1 MPQGASPRSP
11 MMNWLPI
18 ARDFRDDLRAALDQA
33 KPTDALEGLASL
45 AACRLGFLETVQLDR
60 ALARLGLKEAPRFLP
75 VRLAILASS
84 TSDHLPPAIRVAGLR
99 RKLLIDVHAGT
110 YGQYRQDLL
119 DPASTLHRF
128 QPQAVL
134 FSLTARE
141 AIAGIA
147 LAATAAEVDNGIARF
162 TAELRS
168 LWRKAREIG
177 DAAVIQQT
185 FIDVSEPVFGGYD
198 RIVPGAPATII
209 ARLNDQVCEA
219 AARDGV
225 LILDVAR
232 ASQRD
237 GIDAW
242 FDVGRWL
249 QGKLEIAPQAAPL
262 YGDLAARILAALR
275 GLSKKCLVL
284 DLDNTLWGGVIGDDG
299 LDGIVLGEGSAAG
312 EAHLALQRYA
322 KQLKN
327 RGVILAVCS
336 KNDAKIAEVAFR
348 DHPEMVLRRSDIA
361 AFQAN
366 WDDKAQNLKAIA
378 SRLNIGVDSL
388 VFVDDNPVERARV
401 RQSLPMVAV
410 PEMPDDPAHY
420 VRSLADAGYF
430 EAVAFTADDRSRAE
444 QYAANAE
451 REALLET
458 AESMDD
464 FLRGL
469 KMTAVYGPFT
479 AVDHARVVQLINK
492 TNQFNTTTR
501 RYAGHE
507 IARVMEDPK
516 AVTLQFRLLDRVG
529 DNGLVSTMILRP
541 TRADDEVLEIENWVM
556 SCRVFGRELEF
567 EAMNIAV
574 DAARERG
581 VRALVAD
588 YIPTAKNDVISK
600 LYPSLGFTEVAQPAS
615 AKGTTRW
622 RLHLADYVTRDTHIV
637 GQEQQN
643 DGPRDTRQIH
653 PHSSRSAARRLDRVD
668 DGDPA

>member
-1 MPQGASPRSP
+1 MLNGASSRSP
-11 MMNWLPI
+11 TMSWLP
-18 ARDFRDDLRAALDQA
+18 AAPDFRGDLRAALDQA
-33 KPTDALEGLASL
+33 KPTDRLEGVAALAGH
-45 AACRLGFLETVQLDR
+45 RLGFLETVQLDR
-60 ALARLGLKEAPRFLP
+60 ALARLDMKEASGFQT
-75 VRLAILASS
+75 VRLAILSSS
-84 TSDHLPPAIRVAGLR
+84 TVDHLPPAIRVAGLR
-99 RKLLIDVHAGT
+99 RRLLIEVHSGS

-119 DPASTLHRF
+119 NSDSALHRF
-128 QPQAVL
+128 KPEAAL
-134 FSLTARE
+134 FSLSARE
-141 AIAGIA
+141 AIAGVP
-147 LAATAAEVDNGIARF
+147 LAATSAEVDAAIGRLIG
-162 TAELRS
+162 ELRS

-177 DAAVIQQT
+177 AAVIQQT
-185 FIDVSEPVFGGYD
+185 FLDVSEPLFGGYE
-198 RIVPGAPATII
+198 RMVPGAPGAVV
-209 ARLNDQVCEA
+209 ARLNDRLAEA
-219 AARDGV
+219 AAEDKA
-225 LILDVAR
+225 LLLDVAR

-249 QGKLEIAPQAAPL
+249 QGKLEIAPQAGPS
-262 YGDLAARILAALR
+262 YGDLAARILAAQR

-312 EAHLALQRYA
+312 EAHLALQHYA
-322 KQLKN
+322 KQLKE
-327 RGVILAVCS
+327 RGIILAVCS
-336 KNDAKIAEVAFR
+336 KNDARIAEAAFR
-348 DHPEMVLRRSDIA
+348 DHPEMVLRRADIA

-378 SRLNIGVDSL
+378 ARLNIGVDAL
-388 VFVDDNPVERARV
+388 VFVDDNPIERARI

-420 VRSLADAGYF
+420 VRCLAEAGYF

-451 REALLET
+451 REAMLGS
-458 AESMDD
+458 AESMDE

-501 RYAGHE
+501 RYAGE
-507 IARVMEDPK
+507 EVARIMDDPDSL
-516 AVTLQFRLLDRVG
+516 TLQFRLIDRVG

-541 TRADDEVLEIENWVM
+541 TPADDDVLEIENWVM

-567 EAMNIAV
+567 EAMNVAV
-574 DAARERG
+574 EAARERG
-581 VRALVAD
+581 ARALIAD

-600 LYPSLGFTEVAQPAS
+600 LYPSLGFTEIDGAAPANG
-615 AKGTTRW
+615 ATRW
-622 RLHLADYVTRDTHIV
+622 RLDLADYVTRNTHIV
-637 GQEQQN
+637 GQEQQ
-643 DGPRDTRQIH
+643 DDRSRDTRQIH
-653 PHSSRSAARRLDRVD
+653 PHSSRPAARRLDRVD
-668 DGDPA
+668 DGNAA

>member
-1 MPQGASPRSP
+1 MQGGAPRGP

-18 ARDFRDDLRAALDQA
+18 ARDFREDLGVALAQA
-33 KPTDALEGLASL
+33 KPTDGLEGLASL
-45 AACRLGFLETVQLDR
+45 AACRLGFLETIQLDR
-60 ALARLGLKEAPRFLP
+60 ALARLGVKEAPGYAP

-84 TSDHLPPAIRVAGLR
+84 TVDHLSPAIRVAGLR
-99 RKLLIDVHAGT
+99 RKLLIDVHSGA

-119 DPASTLHRF
+119 DPDSALHRF
-128 QPQAVL
+128 APQAVL

-141 AIAGIA
+141 AIAGVA
-147 LAATAAEVDNGIARF
+147 LTASAAEVDGAIGRF
-162 TAELRS
+162 VSELRS

-177 DAAVIQQT
+177 GAAVIQQT
-185 FIDVSEPVFGGYD
+185 FLDVSEPLFGGYD
-198 RIVPGAPATII
+198 RMVPGAPATVVT
-209 ARLNDQVCEA
+209 RLNNQVCEA
-219 AARDGV
+219 AGRDGV
-225 LILDVAR
+225 LVLDIAR

-262 YGDLAARILAALR
+262 YGDLAARILGAQR

-312 EAHLALQRYA
+312 EAHLALQHYA
-322 KQLKN
+322 KQLKE

-336 KNDAKIAEVAFR
+336 KNDAKIAEAAFR
-348 DHPEMVLRRSDIA
+348 DHPEMVLRRSDFA

-378 SRLNIGVDSL
+378 ARLNIGIDSL
-388 VFVDDNPVERARV
+388 VFVDDNPIERARV

-410 PEMPDDPAHY
+410 PELPEDPAHY
-420 VRSLADAGYF
+420 VRCLAEAGYF
-430 EAVAFTADDRSRAE
+430 EAIAFTAEDRDRA
-444 QYAANAE
+444 QSYAANAE
-451 REALLET
+451 REALLGS
-458 AESMDD
+458 AESMED

-469 KMTAVYGPFT
+469 AMTAVYGPFT

-501 RYAGHE
+501 RYAGDE
-507 IARVMEDPK
+507 IARIMEEPD

-541 TRADDEVLEIENWVM
+541 TPDDDEALEIENWVM
-556 SCRVFGRELEF
+556 SCRVFGRELEY

-574 DAARERG
+574 EAAKERG
-581 VRALVAD
+581 ARTLVAD
-588 YIPTAKNDVISK
+588 YIPTPKNDVISR
-600 LYPSLGFTEVAQPAS
+600 LYPTLGFTEVDSPTPANG
-615 AKGTTRW
+615 ATRW
-622 RLHLADYVTRDTHIV
+622 ALDLADYVTRKTHIV
-637 GQEQQN
+637 VQEQP
-643 DGPRDTRQIH
+643 DDRSRDLDQIH
-653 PHSSRSAARRLDRVD
+653 PHSSRPVARQLDRVD
-668 DGDPA
+668 DGNPA